1 MEKKQVETRP
11 YEKPSVA
18 SWSEAELSA
27 SIEAHGASLP
37 GSPP

>member
-1 MEKKQVETRP
+1 MGKKQTETRP
-11 YEKPSVA
+11 YEKPTVT
-18 SWSEAELSA
+18 SWTEAELSA

>member
-1 MEKKQVETRP
+1 MDKKQTAPQP

-18 SWSEAELSA
+18 SWTEAELSA